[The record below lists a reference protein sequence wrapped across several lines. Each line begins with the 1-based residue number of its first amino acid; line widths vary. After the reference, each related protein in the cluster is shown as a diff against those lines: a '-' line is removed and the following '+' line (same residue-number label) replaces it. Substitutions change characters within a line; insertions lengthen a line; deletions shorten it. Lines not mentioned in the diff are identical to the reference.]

1 MHTTVM
7 LPMRSHDVYAKPL
20 DTTTKKMNRL
30 LQIGLILFTITSC
43 SSQYQLKEELDY
55 KDEKFE
61 VGQIWNYETRTGEE
75 NSTIQ
80 IVKIDK
86 YENQEA
92 FIHISVKGLKM
103 KNPSVEGGISK
114 TIGHLAF
121 ARKSVIESVTKLVN
135 PKEELSYSKERY
147 QTWKKTFEADK
158 AGVYI
163 RSISEAVKY
172 VETRM
177 NQ

>member
-1 MHTTVM
+1 
-7 LPMRSHDVYAKPL
+7 
-20 DTTTKKMNRL
+20 MNRL

-43 SSQYQLKEELDY
+43 SSQYQLKKELDY

-61 VGQIWNYETRTGEE
+61 VGQIWDYETRIGEE

-103 KNPSVEGGISK
+103 KNPSIEGGISK

-121 ARKSVIESVTKLVN
+121 ARKSVVESITKLVD
-135 PKEELSYSKERY
+135 PKEGLLGYKEGY
-147 QTWKKTFEADK
+147 QSWKEGYQSWKKVFEADK
-158 AGVYI
+158 GGVI
-163 RSISEAVKY
+163 TRSISEAVKY
-172 VETRM
+172 RETRM